1 MGGPLAR
8 LMAGEA
14 DMIIA
19 DLEDVPVDQVET
31 LPVGTI
37 TIRPVAHRDFPA
49 AGLTGTRS
57 RREMQ
62 AYVQVVVSGTGG
74 RDLVSGGQRWTV
86 SDFQTKKSVI
96 LAGLGWGGLPDHVM
110 AAELESGALVPLNVE
125 GFPPRYTGIFAIRRR
140 DRPMGCVMSDI
151 WAPLQA
157 RAPNP
162 PGA

>member
-1 MGGPLAR
+1 
-8 LMAGEA
+8 
-14 DMIIA
+14 
-19 DLEDVPVDQVET
+19 
-31 LPVGTI
+31 
-37 TIRPVAHRDFPA
+37 
-49 AGLTGTRS
+49 
-57 RREMQ
+57 MQ
-62 AYVQVVVSGTGG
+62 AYVQVVVSGT
-74 RDLVSGGQRWTV
+74 GGQRWTV

-140 DRPMGCVMSDI
+140 DRPMGRVMSDI
-151 WAPLQA
+151 WAALQA